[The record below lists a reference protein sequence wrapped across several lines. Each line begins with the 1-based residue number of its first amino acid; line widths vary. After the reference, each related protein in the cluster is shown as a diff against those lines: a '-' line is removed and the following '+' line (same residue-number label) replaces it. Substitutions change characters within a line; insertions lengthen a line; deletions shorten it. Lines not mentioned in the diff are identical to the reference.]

1 MSGDGKIHKEN
12 SGEPKNIHLK
22 EDLPNKKRDEKRKMT
37 SLILSEQKE
46 EVKTFLK
53 RARAAYGRTALCLSG
68 GAMMGNY
75 HFGHVKAL
83 HDEAIVP
90 HIMSGTSAGSV
101 VAAFFCTRS
110 DEEIEK
116 DFNPKTVSEKMLCFS
131 RSWPDRFRSV
141 WKNGCMF
148 DSEEWLELIKWFTLG
163 DMTFEEGYKKTGRI
177 LCITLSATTKKAPP
191 ILVNYIT
198 APNVTIASAVVASA
212 GKCVSQL
219 SRFLTLMPP
228 MPKSLLPFL
237 LSAVPGFIK
246 PVLLQVK
253 GPDGIV
259 RNQEENKDQT
269 YWDGSIEQV
278 SHATLLHMIR
288 MKMES
293 KF

>member
-1 MSGDGKIHKEN
+1 MWVFQTVRGDGNAHKDN
-12 SGEPKNIHLK
+12 SGELKKIDFK
-22 EDLPNKKRDEKRKMT
+22 EDLSKKKNDEKSKMT

-46 EVKTFLK
+46 VVKTFLK

-83 HDEAIVP
+83 HDEGILP

-110 DEEIEK
+110 DAEIER
-116 DFNPKTVSEKMLCFS
+116 DFNPEFVSKKMLCFS
-131 RSWPDRFRSV
+131 RAWPDRFRSV
-141 WKNGCMF
+141 WENGCMF
-148 DSEEWLELIKWFTLG
+148 DSEEWLNLIKWFTLG

-212 GKCVSQL
+212 GKCIFQIGDYWHHSHCMFKPTSFFTFVSCAW
-219 SRFLTLMPP
+219 F
-228 MPKSLLPFL
+228 
-237 LSAVPGFIK
+237 
-246 PVLLQVK
+246 
-253 GPDGIV
+253 
-259 RNQEENKDQT
+259 
-269 YWDGSIEQV
+269 
-278 SHATLLHMIR
+278 H
-288 MKMES
+288 
-293 KF
+293 